1 LKTENL
7 DMLREQASAVRI
19 KLNEAQEKLNSSI
32 SAKTAKEKSLVQAE
46 TRMEQ
51 TERSLAEVFGEFSKL
66 NGGV

>member
-32 SAKTAKEKSLVQAE
+32 AAKTAKEKSLVQAE

-51 TERSLAEVFGEFSKL
+51 TERSLAEVFAEFSKL